1 MFHSF
6 IHSFIHSIITTN
18 VTSGSLCVL
27 TDQGRSQTTD
37 PAQRSAT
44 ELRQTRGRRIRHHS
58 PVAVHCLC
66 EICRYRRQFATSAVR
81 CKVTRRDTGQP
92 SQLRQS
98 CQISRSRVQFS
109 HTRSAPYPQGDVWKG
124 RQDNSLQHRIILTG
138 LLQRS
143 ATRRAGIVHRQAAAG
158 PKHWHESSHSR
169 PVRLHP
175 NHRCS
180 HCTGCQCGSA
190 STAR

>member
-109 HTRSAPYPQGDVWKG
+109 HTC
-124 RQDNSLQHRIILTG
+124 RQDNSLQHRINSTG
-138 LLQRS
+138 LLQLS
-143 ATRRAGIVHRQAAAG
+143 AARRAGIDHRQAAAG
-158 PKHWHESSHSR
+158 PKHFG
-169 PVRLHP
+169 
-175 NHRCS
+175 
-180 HCTGCQCGSA
+180 TGRHTVDPSDSIQIT
-190 STAR
+190 TAVTALVAIAEAH